1 MAEIKLNLREPNAEK
16 ETPINVIIRY
26 NGQRLVYSSG
36 KRIHPGMWDNL
47 SQKAKR
53 SKDSTSSELLNGNL
67 RLITQGVYEEIERY
81 QKNNQQR
88 FPEPKELKAILDL
101 RFSRVAQTTSKD
113 FFEFIEWFSLEYA
126 PKKQLIK
133 SNETSATSPNTLKTY
148 LTTLRLLKIFAK
160 AKGSFDFKD
169 INLEWY
175 QSFTEWCNSTK
186 NYNPST
192 IGKHIKV
199 IKTWLRKAEDDGLH
213 TSTFYKHQDFRKPS
227 YLSETIYLNRD
238 ELALIQKLDLS
249 NHVELDRIRDLF
261 LVGAWTGLR
270 FSDFN
275 RLSADNISDGFI
287 RMKTSKT
294 SSQAVIPINAV
305 VSDILAKY
313 DNNIP
318 NGYANQYMN
327 RQLKVICKMAKIQ
340 SSEIKVDFVN
350 GKKRVNKVQKWQ
362 LVSTHTA
369 RRSFATNLYGLV
381 PNNTIMAITTHK
393 TEAAFLRYLRKSNDE
408 HAQILKQ
415 VLDRM

>member
-1 MAEIKLNLREPNAEK
+1 MAEIKLNLREPNTEK

-26 NGQRLVYSSG
+26 NGQKLVYSSG
-36 KRIHPGMWDNL
+36 KRIHPSMWDNL

-53 SKDSTSSELLNGNL
+53 SKDFTNSELLNSNL
-67 RLITQGVYEEIERY
+67 RLIVQGVYEEIERY
-81 QKNNQQR
+81 QKDNQQR
-88 FPEPKELKAILDL
+88 FPEPKQLKAILDL
-101 RFSRVAQTTSKD
+101 RFSRVAETTKKN
-113 FFEFIEWFSLEYA
+113 FFEFIEWFSLVYA
-126 PKKQLIK
+126 PKKQLTK

-148 LTTLRLLKIFAK
+148 VTTLRLLKIFAK
-160 AKGSFDFKD
+160 VNGTFDFKD
-169 INLEWY
+169 INLAWY
-175 QSFTEWCNSTK
+175 QTFTEWCNSTK

-199 IKTWLRKAEDDGLH
+199 IKTWLRKAEEDGLH
-213 TSTFYKHQDFRKPS
+213 SATFYKHQDFRKPS

-238 ELALIQKLDLS
+238 ELALIQNLDLS
-249 NHVELDRIRDLF
+249 DRVELDRIRDLF

-275 RLSADNISDGFI
+275 RLRSDNIADGFI
-287 RMKTSKT
+287 RIKTSKT

-305 VSDILAKY
+305 VRDILVKY
-313 DNNIP
+313 DNNVP

-327 RQLKVICKMAKIQ
+327 RQLKVICKMAKIH
-340 SSEIKVDFVN
+340 SSETKTDFVN
-350 GKKRVNKVQKWQ
+350 GKKRITEVKKWQ

-408 HAQILKQ
+408 HALILKQ
-415 VLDRM
+415 VMDMM